1 MGIYSLLQRYQN
13 SSYSFSKTEEY
24 RFFFTH
30 RDILLKYDKFS
41 KLFEISSDDFNI
53 MRGNIII
60 YAHQNKIAFE
70 SEVKSAIEK
79 TLNYV
84 AIRMHTKKEL
94 LDKLVLKGFEKDIVL
109 KAIDKLEEYHYVD
122 DELYAKRFV
131 SENKKYSKKMLY
143 EKLSLKGVNREIIGN
158 VLQSINDDSEY
169 ELCLKMAEKYTK
181 NKKIETI
188 NDLRKMQQSLA
199 RKGFSF
205 DLVSK
210 VSRQVTRKDL
220 EE

>member
-1 MGIYSLLQRYQN
+1 MW
-13 SSYSFSKTEEY
+13 SKKVPTITKIESQKNKN
-24 RFFFTH
+24 RVNIFVDDFFFCGLNKETA
-30 RDILLKYDKFS
+30 IACGLKVDR
-41 KLFEISSDDFNI
+41 EIDEKYLKDVI
-53 MRGNIII
+53 
-60 YAHQNKIAFE
+60 FE

-79 TLNYV
+79 ALNYV

-94 LDKLVLKGFEKDIVL
+94 LDKLVLKGFEKDVVL

-158 VLQSINDDSEY
+158 VLQSIDDDSEY

-210 VSRQVTRKDL
+210 VSKQVTRNDL
-220 EE
+220 E

>member
-1 MGIYSLLQRYQN
+1 VPTITKIESQKNKNRVNIFVDG
-13 SSYSFSKTEEY
+13 SFFCGLNKETAIAY
-24 RFFFTH
+24 G
-30 RDILLKYDKFS
+30 LKVDR
-41 KLFEISSDDFNI
+41 EIDEKYLTDVI
-53 MRGNIII
+53 
-60 YAHQNKIAFE
+60 FE